1 MADIVGDR
9 VGDSEVDEHGT
20 GMILAYKDVRGLHVA
35 VHDRSVVR
43 VVQCVGD
50 LFQSGKAFGR
60 RVHVG
65 DAAAGEQFHRQ
76 PPGAALVHRHDVG
89 VREAAGEGELA
100 PEPRDVCGV
109 AVVVVEDL
117 QCHVAIHIRVV
128 GPVHRRVSAVADRFV
143 DDVTFKL
150 LAGREH
156 VLSVG
161 VCAATSTCSDGT
173 LRTRHSDSV
182 PLVSNGSTASEW
194 VPTGSVTVR
203 VPGKVN
209 LYLEVGDRRDD
220 GYHELTTVFHAVSLL
235 DEITVRNADVLS
247 LELAGEGVDTL
258 PADERNLAWRAA
270 EVLAEHVGRAPDVAI
285 LVEKSIPVAGGMAG
299 GSADAAAVLVAM
311 NTLWELGVPR
321 RDLHV
326 LAAQLG
332 SDVPFALHGGTALGT
347 GRGEE
352 LATVLAR
359 NTFHW
364 VLAFAEGGL
373 STPAVF
379 AEIDRLR
386 AAEDR
391 DAPPRLEDP
400 EPVLAALASGDPAQ
414 LAPLLG
420 NDLQPAALSL
430 APDLRRTLRAG
441 TDAGAL
447 AGVISGSGPTCAFL
461 CSSASAAVDVASE
474 MAGAG
479 VCRTVRVASG
489 PVQGARVVPTPSAS
503 V

>member
-1 MADIVGDR
+1 
-9 VGDSEVDEHGT
+9 
-20 GMILAYKDVRGLHVA
+20 
-35 VHDRSVVR
+35 
-43 VVQCVGD
+43 
-50 LFQSGKAFGR
+50 
-60 RVHVG
+60 
-65 DAAAGEQFHRQ
+65 
-76 PPGAALVHRHDVG
+76 
-89 VREAAGEGELA
+89 
-100 PEPRDVCGV
+100 
-109 AVVVVEDL
+109 
-117 QCHVAIHIRVV
+117 
-128 GPVHRRVSAVADRFV
+128 
-143 DDVTFKL
+143 
-150 LAGREH
+150 
-156 VLSVG
+156 
-161 VCAATSTCSDGT
+161 
-173 LRTRHSDSV
+173 
-182 PLVSNGSTASEW
+182 VSNGSTASEW

-220 GYHELTTVFHAVSLL
+220 GYHELATVFHAVSLL

-247 LELAGEGVDTL
+247 LELTGEGVDTL

-386 AAEDR
+386 AEDR

-400 EPVLAALASGDPAQ
+400 EPLLAALASGDPAQ

-447 AGVISGSGPTCAFL
+447 AGIISGSGPTCAFL
-461 CSSASAAVDVASE
+461 CASASAAVDVASE

-489 PVQGARVVPTPSAS
+489 PVQGARVVPAPSAS